1 MVLKNKIKK
10 ELRKY
15 NKDLDKF
22 FKDIDIDFEKI
33 IEISNGDNQQ
43 VDFNLLSSAI
53 IDLRT
58 EISGLKRK
66 LVNDIEFNVERKI
79 NENFLNFQNNFLK
92 IFKENNDNLKRF
104 FNEKVLDLEENYSM
118 LEKNIYNKIDMIYN
132 QLEEIKNMI
141 YENSKISEDV
151 NNNVLKFS
159 SLFENTKE
167 NINVLLSEFKVNLDK
182 DTKRINS
189 FTENLVK
196 NLDIINKNVK
206 TLDYK
211 VESNLNILNTELR
224 NAIYLIEDKL
234 EENQI
239 NNNSKK
245 KYSTKRIKLEKIN
258 QRENKIVDIEA
269 RLKRLNSL
277 VNN

>member
-33 IEISNGDNQQ
+33 IEISNEDNQQ

-234 EENQI
+234 EENPI

-245 KYSTKRIKLEKIN
+245 KYSTKSIKLEKIN